1 MLFSHRTA
9 EHAEFSSTGL
19 TGFSGFPCDPWLK
32 TSTFTRPKPRRS
44 GRDALVASASAK
56 QAHADAKAATA
67 AQTANAASVVLE
79 EVALIFVQ
87 IPAVFMVVAPFG
99 LCEILHPRIFCFRLY
114 QNPSGSLNP
123 NSATFPPNQAKEI
136 YAGQANNLPFSARG
150 MIYYPA

>member
-1 MLFSHRTA
+1 MLSSHRTA
-9 EHAEFSSTGL
+9 EDAEFSSTGL
-19 TGFSGFPCDPWLK
+19 TGFSGFPWLK

-56 QAHADAKAATA
+56 QAHAAKA

-79 EVALIFVQ
+79 EVVLIFVQ
-87 IPAVFMVVAPFG
+87 IPALFMVSLLLVYA
-99 LCEILHPRIFCFRLY
+99 EMLHPHFQLQIIPKSARL
-114 QNPSGSLNP
+114 LNP